1 MANYRADLRLS
12 DDLRSWKGQI
22 DAWTEMLTDIGL
34 QTNVMKLHLYNAVS
48 QSRHAAQ
55 LEPFLITTGL
65 DFNAYKEKLYE
76 ALDGLL
82 EDDMAILYNPIEA
95 DVMRAY
101 YVAIKAAPNATE
113 KKILKMIE
121 RHLPDHYYS
130 ILSNTTSATI
140 TVDSTNST
148 LRSKL
153 LDYEA
158 RNRRVLIY

>member
-22 DAWTEMLTDIGL
+22 DVWTEMLTDIGL

-55 LEPFLITTGL
+55 LKPFLITTGL

-95 DVMRAY
+95 
-101 YVAIKAAPNATE
+101 PNATE
-113 KKILKMIE
+113 KKILKMIQ

-158 RNRRVLIY
+158 SVEAEDEAGRVKSHEIC